1 MGGSP
6 VLSVIR
12 IGANRLGSFGI
23 SNGDVVIPLSQSIG
37 AISTLNMPTVMGR
50 AAQASTMS
58 FDGVSVR
65 SLLSFHVVAS

>member
-37 AISTLNMPTVMGR
+37 AISTLNMPTGMGR
-50 AAQASTMS
+50 AA
-58 FDGVSVR
+58 
-65 SLLSFHVVAS
+65 